1 MFNTLL
7 VEDDV
12 SYRQTLSDVL
22 HLHFPLISV
31 DEAGDGREALSK
43 VEYRRPDLIFM
54 DTQLP
59 GENGLDVSKE
69 IKRVYN
75 EIVIVILTSNCLP
88 EHRQQ
93 AFRSGA
99 DYFLSKE
106 DDFCMENIL
115 ARVDV
120 ALSRVSRHRFRAVPS
135 QVGNTRAKACIKVS
149 LLSRTEMFR

>member
-12 SYRQTLSDVL
+12 SYRQTLSDIL

-31 DEAGDGREALSK
+31 DEAGDGKEALSK

-54 DTQLP
+54 NTQLS

-88 EHRQQ
+88 AHRRQ

-106 DDFCMENIL
+106 DDFCMENIF

-120 ALSRVSRHRFRAVPS
+120 ALSRVSRH
-135 QVGNTRAKACIKVS
+135 
-149 LLSRTEMFR
+149 

>member
-12 SYRQTLSDVL
+12 SYRQALSDVL
-22 HLHFPLISV
+22 LLHFPLIGV

-54 DTQLP
+54 DIQLP
-59 GENGLDVSKE
+59 GENGLDVTKE
-69 IKRVYN
+69 IKRVYSD
-75 EIVIVILTSNCLP
+75 IVIVILTSNDLP
-88 EHRQQ
+88 KYRQQ
-93 AFRSGA
+93 AYRNGA

-120 ALSRVSRHRFRAVPS
+120 ALGRVSRH
-135 QVGNTRAKACIKVS
+135 
-149 LLSRTEMFR
+149 

>member
-7 VEDDV
+7 VEDNV
-12 SYRQTLSDVL
+12 RYRQTLSDAL

-31 DEAGDGREALSK
+31 DEAGDGMEALNK
-43 VEYRRPDLIFM
+43 VEYQRPDLIFM

-59 GENGLDVSKE
+59 GENGLYVTKE

-75 EIVIVILTSNCLP
+75 EIVVVILTSNCLP
-88 EHRQQ
+88 EHRLQ

-120 ALSRVSRHRFRAVPS
+120 ALSRVSLH
-135 QVGNTRAKACIKVS
+135 
-149 LLSRTEMFR
+149 

>member
-7 VEDDV
+7 VENDV
-12 SYRQTLSDVL
+12 SYRKILLDVL
-22 HLHFPLISV
+22 LLHFPLIGV

-54 DTQLP
+54 DIQLP
-59 GENGLDVSKE
+59 GDNGLDITKE

-75 EIVIVILTSNCLP
+75 EIVIVILTSNNLP
-88 EHRQQ
+88 ENRLQ
-93 AFRSGA
+93 AFQNGA
-99 DYFLSKE
+99 DYFISKD

-120 ALSRVSRHRFRAVPS
+120 ALSRVSSH
-135 QVGNTRAKACIKVS
+135 
-149 LLSRTEMFR
+149 

>member
-12 SYRQTLSDVL
+12 SYRKILSDIL
-22 HLHFPLISV
+22 FLHFPLIGV
-31 DEAGDGREALSK
+31 DEAGDGREALSM

-54 DTQLP
+54 DIQLP
-59 GENGLDVSKE
+59 VVNGLDVTKE

-75 EIVIVILTSNCLP
+75 EIVIVILTSSNLP
-88 EHRQQ
+88 EYRKQ
-93 AFRSGA
+93 AFHYGA

-115 ARVDV
+115 TRVDV
-120 ALSRVSRHRFRAVPS
+120 ALTRVSHH
-135 QVGNTRAKACIKVS
+135 
-149 LLSRTEMFR
+149 

>member
-1 MFNTLL
+1 MEDTYMFNTLL

-75 EIVIVILTSNCLP
+75 EIVIVILTRNCLP
-88 EHRQQ
+88 EKRQFIFADFRWRQ
-93 AFRSGA
+93 FRSWWQGV
-99 DYFLSKE
+99 E
-106 DDFCMENIL
+106 TEIL
-115 ARVDV
+115 RIAEW
-120 ALSRVSRHRFRAVPS
+120 SRAVVPL
-135 QVGNTRAKACIKVS
+135 VGCHTPEII
-149 LLSRTEMFR
+149 TFR

>member
-1 MFNTLL
+1 M
-7 VEDDV
+7 
-12 SYRQTLSDVL
+12 

-43 VEYRRPDLIFM
+43 VEYQRPDLIFM

-59 GENGLDVSKE
+59 GENGLYVTKE

-75 EIVIVILTSNCLP
+75 EIVVVILTSNCLP
-88 EHRQQ
+88 GHRLQ

-106 DDFCMENIL
+106 DDCCMENIL

-120 ALSRVSRHRFRAVPS
+120 ALSRVSRH
-135 QVGNTRAKACIKVS
+135 
-149 LLSRTEMFR
+149 